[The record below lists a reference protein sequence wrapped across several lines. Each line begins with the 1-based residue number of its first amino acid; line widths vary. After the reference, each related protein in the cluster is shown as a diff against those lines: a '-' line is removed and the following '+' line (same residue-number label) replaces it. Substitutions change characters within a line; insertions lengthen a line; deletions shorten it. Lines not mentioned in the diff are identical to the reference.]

1 MLYVTIINR
10 GLLLL
15 FGTGEKM
22 NLKTKKLTQDEMPY
36 EKCIKNGP
44 EALSDAELLAVLLR
58 TGTQGSSVL
67 EVSQKVLDMNPLYDG
82 LVGMMHFGAEEY
94 MKINGIGKVKAI
106 QLSVIGEIARRIWN
120 RKKRIRHMR
129 FTDSKQVA
137 DYYMEDLRYLD
148 HEVVRVLYLDHHM
161 QLIREKL
168 LSEGT
173 NCRSAVSSREIFI
186 EALKVSASC
195 IIMVHNHPSGDPEP
209 SEDDI
214 LFTNEL
220 YRAGQIIGIGLVD
233 HVEIGDNVYFSFR
246 EQGLIGG

>member
-1 MLYVTIINR
+1 
-10 GLLLL
+10 
-15 FGTGEKM
+15 M
-22 NLKTKKLTQDEMPY
+22 NLKLSELTSDEMPY
-36 EKCIKNGP
+36 EKCMKLGP

-58 TGTQGSSVL
+58 TGTKGASVL
-67 EVSQKVLDMNPLYDG
+67 EVSEQVLNINPQYDG

-94 MKINGIGKVKAI
+94 CRINGIGKVKAV
-106 QLSVIGEIARRIWN
+106 QLSVVGEIARRIWN
-120 RKKRIRHMR
+120 RKKRVRCMR
-129 FTDSKQVA
+129 FTDSAQVS

-186 EALKVSASC
+186 EALRVSASC
-195 IIMVHNHPSGDPEP
+195 LIMVHNHPSGDPEP

-220 YRAGQIIGIGLVD
+220 YRAGQIIGVGLVD
-233 HVEIGDNVYFSFR
+233 HVVIGDNVYFSFR

>member
-1 MLYVTIINR
+1 
-10 GLLLL
+10 
-15 FGTGEKM
+15 M

-44 EALSDAELLAVLLR
+44 ESLSDAELLAVLLR

-106 QLSVIGEIARRIWN
+106 QLSVIGEIARRILN
-120 RKKRIRHMR
+120 RKKRIIHMR

-148 HEVVRVLYLDHHM
+148 HEVVRVLYLDHQM
-161 QLIREKL
+161 QLIK
-168 LSEGT
+168 
-173 NCRSAVSSREIFI
+173 
-186 EALKVSASC
+186 
-195 IIMVHNHPSGDPEP
+195 D
-209 SEDDI
+209 
-214 LFTNEL
+214 
-220 YRAGQIIGIGLVD
+220 
-233 HVEIGDNVYFSFR
+233 
-246 EQGLIGG
+246 

>member
-1 MLYVTIINR
+1 
-10 GLLLL
+10 
-15 FGTGEKM
+15 M

-120 RKKRIRHMR
+120 RKKRIRYMR

-148 HEVVRVLYLDHHM
+148 HEVVRVLYLDHQM
-161 QLIREKL
+161 QLIKDEL
-168 LSEGT
+168 LSAGT
-173 NCRSAVSSREIFI
+173 SCNSAISSREIFI
-186 EALKVSASC
+186 SALKLSASC
-195 IIMVHNHPSGDPEP
+195 LIVVHNHPSGDPEP
-209 SEDDI
+209 SGEDI
-214 LFTNEL
+214 RFTKEL
-220 YRAGQIIGIGLVD
+220 CEAGKVIGIGLID
-233 HVEIGDNVYFSFR
+233 HVVIGDNVYFSFS
-246 EQGLIGG
+246 EQGLISGK